1 MTFSLKFIRKND
13 YNKKRKTLIENFGF
27 DMGDWFKNP
36 YSCLKARLYIEGAS
50 ILVFIV
56 QNTKVTPNFLSLTYA
71 FLGAIGGI
79 FLASNN
85 QSLILISLILF
96 FSNGLFDW
104 ADGLLARLTKQTSE
118 LGELLDNWGAQVG
131 TYSFLCG
138 FGIYLYHKNG
148 EEYFAAL
155 AIIIV
160 LIKSLDLKNYAYE
173 NTMHKIFHSKT
184 KTIIKNINHTKKK
197 DKDKFGLSNNFY
209 FIRNFIVNFLDN
221 RSRTTDFICLLIF
234 IDTFYIN
241 VVLLNYIY
249 YLIFLRVFVLFCG
262 GFYITYFKNFLGKLK

>member
-1 MTFSLKFIRKND
+1 MTLSLKFIRKEH
-13 YNKKRKTLIENFGF
+13 YKRQRYHLKKYYDF
-27 DMGDWFKNP
+27 DIDDWFKNP
-36 YSCLKARLYIEGAS
+36 YSCFKSRLYMETSSVI
-50 ILVFIV
+50 VFMV
-56 QNTKVTPNFLSLTYA
+56 QNTKVTPNFLSLIYA
-71 FLGAIGGI
+71 LLGVIGGM

-85 QSLILISLILF
+85 ESLIFISLILF
-96 FSNGLFDW
+96 FSKNVFDW

-184 KTIIKNINHTKKK
+184 KTIVKNINHSKRK

-209 FIRNFIVNFLDN
+209 FIKNFIVNFLDN

-234 IDTFYIN
+234 IDAFYTN

-249 YLIFLRVFVLFCG
+249 YLIFLRAFVLFCG
-262 GFYITYFKNFLGKLK
+262 GFYITYFKNFLEKLK